1 MIIANVVMSNS
12 KQERVDVPVG
22 QSSPS
27 AGLRAR
33 SFSGRAL
40 KWTNFLLIVLG
51 GASLLVYRVSLQA
64 RSGDDVDWFI
74 KVALGQSLIYLLA
87 AWIVFRARSSRS
99 TLVLVIVF
107 AALFRLSLLFAP
119 PYLSNDIYRYIWD
132 GRVQATAVN
141 PYRYIPADEALAP
154 LRDENIYPQINRRD
168 YAHTIYPPGAQIIYF
183 LATRVSENV
192 TWMKTVMVGFEALT
206 IWALL
211 QLLAAFNLPR
221 QRVLIYA
228 WHPLLVWEIA
238 GSGHV
243 EAAAIAFV
251 VLALLAR
258 QRRWDAVAGA
268 ALAGATLI
276 KLFPV
281 ILLPALYRRWGWKL
295 PVVFGLTII
304 IAYLPYL
311 SVGVKGVLGFLP
323 GYAQEEGLQNGTQ
336 FYLLSL
342 ARRAFGE
349 AKVPSVGYL
358 IFAVLALS
366 LIALW
371 SFWKWQEH
379 DRTYI
384 LRALVIATA
393 FVVLLSPHYAWYF
406 AWLVAFTCLLPRL
419 PLFYLTT
426 ACFILYRLW
435 HPEGPSQLLLLNS
448 IIYLPFAL
456 LGLIAIF
463 RRAGKDPTRDGLH
476 HRLET
481 EPV

>member
-1 MIIANVVMSNS
+1 MAQIF
-12 KQERVDVPVG
+12 
-22 QSSPS
+22 PS
-27 AGLRAR
+27 ARFRALL
-33 SFSGRAL
+33 FSGITSKRA
-40 KWTNFLLIVLG
+40 NSLLIVLG
-51 GASLLVYRVSLQA
+51 GASLLLYRVSLRA
-64 RSGDDVDWFI
+64 KGGDDIEWFI

-87 AWIVFRARSSRS
+87 AWIIFHARSSRS

-107 AALFRLSLLFAP
+107 AALFRLSILFAP
-119 PYLSNDIYRYIWD
+119 PYLSDDIYRYVWD
-132 GRVQATAVN
+132 GRVQATGVD

-154 LRDENIYPQINRRD
+154 LRDQTIYPKINRRD
-168 YAHTIYPPGAQIIYF
+168 YAHTIYPPGAQLIYF
-183 LATRVSENV
+183 LATRVSEHV
-192 TWMKTVMVGFEALT
+192 TWMKVVMLGFEAVA

-211 QLLAAFNLPR
+211 QLLTSFNLPR

-258 QRRWDAVAGA
+258 RRRWDAVAGA

-281 ILLPALYRRWGWKL
+281 ILLPALYRRRGWKMPL
-295 PVVFGLTII
+295 AFGLTMM

-323 GYAQEEGLQNGTQ
+323 GYAREEGLQNGTQ

-342 ARRAFGE
+342 ARRVLGE

-358 IFAVLALS
+358 IFAILALG
-366 LIALW
+366 LVALW
-371 SFWKWQEH
+371 SFWKREEN
-379 DRTYI
+379 DGSYI
-384 LRALVIATA
+384 VRAFIIATT

-406 AWLVAFTCLLPRL
+406 SWLVAFTCLVPRL
-419 PLFYLTT
+419 PLFHLTT
-426 ACFILYRLW
+426 TCFVLYKLW
-435 HPEGPSQLLLLNS
+435 HPAGPSQLLLLNS
-448 IIYLPFAL
+448 LIYLPFAL
-456 LGLIAIF
+456 LGVIALL
-463 RRAGKDPTRDGLH
+463 RRGRNDLSRRGLNQ
-476 HRLET
+476 RTET
-481 EPV
+481 ELGESPCLASLPLE

>member
-1 MIIANVVMSNS
+1 MAQIF
-12 KQERVDVPVG
+12 
-22 QSSPS
+22 PS
-27 AGLRAR
+27 ARFRALL
-33 SFSGRAL
+33 FSGITSKRA
-40 KWTNFLLIVLG
+40 NSLLIVLG
-51 GASLLVYRVSLQA
+51 GASLLLYRVSLRA
-64 RSGDDVDWFI
+64 KGGDDIEWFI

-87 AWIVFRARSSRS
+87 AWIIFRARSSRS

-107 AALFRLSLLFAP
+107 AALFRLSILFAP
-119 PYLSNDIYRYIWD
+119 PYLSDDSYRYVWD
-132 GRVQATAVN
+132 GRVQATGVN

-154 LRDENIYPQINRRD
+154 LRDQKIYSKINRRD

-183 LATRVSENV
+183 LATRLSERV
-192 TWMKTVMVGFEALT
+192 TWMKVVMLGFEAVA

-211 QLLAAFNLPR
+211 QLLTSFNLPR

-258 QRRWDAVAGA
+258 RRRWDAVAGA

-281 ILLPALYRRWGWKL
+281 ILLPALYRRRGWKMPL
-295 PVVFGLTII
+295 AFGLTMI

-349 AKVPSVGYL
+349 AKVPSVAYL
-358 IFAVLALS
+358 IFAILALG
-366 LIALW
+366 LVALW
-371 SFWKWQEH
+371 SFWKREQN
-379 DRTYI
+379 DGSYI
-384 LRALVIATA
+384 ARAFVIATT

-419 PLFYLTT
+419 PFFYLTT
-426 ACFILYRLW
+426 ACFVLYKLW
-435 HPEGPSQLLLLNS
+435 LPAGRDQLLLLDT
-448 IIYLPFAL
+448 IIYLPFAM
-456 LGLIAIF
+456 LGLIALF
-463 RRAGKDPTRDGLH
+463 QRARRDRARAGLH
-476 HRLET
+476 HLLER

>member
-1 MIIANVVMSNS
+1 I
-12 KQERVDVPVG
+12 E
-22 QSSPS
+22 
-27 AGLRAR
+27 
-33 SFSGRAL
+33 
-40 KWTNFLLIVLG
+40 
-51 GASLLVYRVSLQA
+51 
-64 RSGDDVDWFI
+64 WFI
-74 KVALGQSLIYLLA
+74 KVALCQSLIYLLA
-87 AWIVFRARSSRS
+87 VWIIFHARSSRS
-99 TLVLVIVF
+99 TLVLAIVF
-107 AALFRLSLLFAP
+107 AALLRLSILFAP
-119 PYLSNDIYRYIWD
+119 PYLSDDIYRYVWD
-132 GRVQATAVN
+132 GRVQATGVN

-154 LRDENIYPQINRRD
+154 LRDQTIYPKINRRD

-183 LATRVSENV
+183 LATRVSEHV
-192 TWMKTVMVGFEALT
+192 TWMKVVMLGFEAVA

-211 QLLAAFNLPR
+211 QLLASFNLPR

-258 QRRWDAVAGA
+258 RRRWDAIAGA

-281 ILLPALYRRWGWKL
+281 ILLPALCRRWGWKM
-295 PVVFGLTII
+295 PVAFGLTMI

-342 ARRAFGE
+342 ARRTLGE
-349 AKVPSVGYL
+349 ARVPSVGYL
-358 IFAVLALS
+358 IFAILALG

-371 SFWKWQEH
+371 SFWKREQN
-379 DRTYI
+379 DGSYI
-384 LRALVIATA
+384 ARAFVIAAT
-393 FVVLLSPHYAWYF
+393 FVVLLSPNYAWYF

-419 PLFYLTT
+419 PFFYLTT
-426 ACFILYRLW
+426 ACFVLYKLW
-435 HPEGPSQLLLLNS
+435 LPPGRDQLLLLDT
-448 IIYLPFAL
+448 IIYLPFAM
-456 LGLIAIF
+456 LGLIALF
-463 RRAGKDPTRDGLH
+463 QRARRDRARG
-476 HRLET
+476 RLRHLLER